1 MWKKTYTWACRLV
14 LAAGAIYCVV
24 AYFELRASSDSL
36 SKRISYMFVSKV
48 LNPGRGHYT
57 DVNIRYKDSVYVVSL
72 RYTNYD
78 KIDEGIL
85 PDLYYSARKDYV
97 FDKDT
102 ELRSRISGV
111 ILFLVNFI
119 ITFLPLE
126 EWERKLRE

>member
-1 MWKKTYTWACRLV
+1 
-14 LAAGAIYCVV
+14 
-24 AYFELRASSDSL
+24 
-36 SKRISYMFVSKV
+36 MFVSKV

>member
-48 LNPGRGHYT
+48 LNPGRGHHT
-57 DVNIRYKDSVYVVSL
+57 DVNIRYKDSVYAVGLHYS
-72 RYTNYD
+72 NYD
-78 KIDEGIL
+78 KIDKGIL

-97 FDKDT
+97 FDKDA
-102 ELRSRISGV
+102 ELRTRPWGV
-111 ILFLVNFI
+111 VLFLANLI

-126 EWERKLRE
+126 AWERKLRE